1 MTLPEFLKLAP
12 RGDLW
17 VFGYGSLMWSP
28 GFRSSHKSA
37 GKVHGYHRSLCIY
50 SHRYRG
56 TPRRPGLVMGLCRG
70 GSCWGMVYRVAAAR
84 AVPVLEYLWRREMR
98 NRVYR
103 PSFVRV
109 RIRGGRDIRAL
120 AFVADALHRQF
131 AGDLDVAGTAK
142 VVAQGVGERGSNIDY
157 LSYTLAHMHELGVRD
172 PHLDR
177 ILLAALELRHKG
189 NRARE
194 KPSRPAPRR
203 SSARAPRRAARAGSR
218 S

>member
-1 MTLPEFLKLAP
+1 MTLPEFLELAPP

-28 GFRSSHKSA
+28 GFRSSQKSA
-37 GKVHGYHRSLCIY
+37 GKVHGYHRSLCVY

-84 AVPVLEYLWRREMR
+84 AVRVLRYLYRREMR

-109 RIRGGRDIRAL
+109 RIRDGREIRAL
-120 AFVADALHRQF
+120 AFVADARHRQF
-131 AGDLDVAGTAK
+131 AGDLDVPRTAAL
-142 VVAQGVGERGSNIDY
+142 VAQGVGKRGSNIDY
-157 LSYTLAHMHELGVRD
+157 LSFTLAHMHELGVRD

-177 ILLAALELRHKG
+177 ILLAALAL
-189 NRARE
+189 RAR
-194 KPSRPAPRR
+194 KRPSRTAPRR
-203 SSARAPRRAARAGSR
+203 ASARAPHRAARAGSR

>member
-1 MTLPEFLKLAP
+1 MTLPEFLGLAP

-28 GFRSSHKSA
+28 GFRSSQKSA
-37 GKVHGYHRSLCIY
+37 GKVHGYHRSLCVY

-84 AVPVLEYLWRREMR
+84 AARVLRYLWRREMR
-98 NRVYR
+98 NRVYC
-103 PSFVRV
+103 PSFLRV
-109 RIRGGRDIRAL
+109 RIPGGREIRAL
-120 AFVADALHRQF
+120 AFVADAWHRQF
-131 AGDLDVAGTAK
+131 AGDLDVHRTA
-142 VVAQGVGERGSNIDY
+142 VLVAQGIGERGSNIDY

-177 ILLAALELRHKG
+177 ILLAALELR
-189 NRARE
+189 ARE
-194 KPSRPAPRR
+194 RPSRPAPRR

>member
-1 MTLPEFLKLAP
+1 
-12 RGDLW
+12 
-17 VFGYGSLMWSP
+17 
-28 GFRSSHKSA
+28 
-37 GKVHGYHRSLCIY
+37 
-50 SHRYRG
+50 
-56 TPRRPGLVMGLCRG
+56 
-70 GSCWGMVYRVAAAR
+70 MVYRVAAAR
-84 AVPVLEYLWRREMR
+84 AARVLRYLWRREMR

-109 RIRGGRDIRAL
+109 RIRGGREIRAL
-120 AFVADALHRQF
+120 AFVADAWHRQF
-131 AGDLDVAGTAK
+131 AGDLDVPRTAEL
-142 VVAQGVGERGSNIDY
+142 VAQGVGERGSNIDY

-189 NRARE
+189 DRAARARE
-194 KPSRPAPRR
+194 KPSRPASRR